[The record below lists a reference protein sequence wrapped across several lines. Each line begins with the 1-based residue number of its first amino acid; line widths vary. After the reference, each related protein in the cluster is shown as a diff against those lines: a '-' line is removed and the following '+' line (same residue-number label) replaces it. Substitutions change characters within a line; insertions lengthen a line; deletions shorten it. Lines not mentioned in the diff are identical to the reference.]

1 MSTYLTVDFE
11 DFSHDLGRFIGLKP
25 GIKPR
30 IDALYKSYDE
40 INNLIR
46 SFPSSKNKG
55 ITFFITG
62 VLAEKAP
69 ELIAQISKDG
79 HEIACHYYYHDVM
92 HSQDIKEVEYMLKK
106 AINKIEIA
114 SNSKILGFRAPY
126 FKIDKIQSQQY
137 QLIERL
143 FKYDSSLC
151 INSKE
156 KLNLFYKRMGLKTL
170 KIFPVYS
177 DKVGFIPLRT
187 GGTFAKIFPI
197 FIMNSLLKKNTNSDL
212 NEIFYLHPYEF
223 KNGKDWKLSLND
235 LSNLPM
241 LKKIYW
247 LARQN
252 QWLNFGNKNFNLK
265 ISQLLENR
273 DLSGPLKDLI

>member
-1 MSTYLTVDFE
+1 MSTFFTVDFE
-11 DFSHDLGRFIGLKP
+11 DFSHDLGRHIGLKP
-25 GIKPR
+25 IIQPR

-40 INNLIR
+40 INNLIK
-46 SFPSSKNKG
+46 SFQGSKNKG
-55 ITFFITG
+55 VTFFITG
-62 VLAEKAP
+62 VLAEKVP
-69 ELIAQISKDG
+69 ELIAKISRDG
-79 HEIACHYYYHDVM
+79 HEVACHYYYHDVM
-92 HSQDIKEVEYMLKK
+92 HSQNIKEVEYMLKK
-106 AINKIEIA
+106 SIDKLEIA

-126 FKIDKIQSQQY
+126 FKIDKIHSQQY
-137 QLIERL
+137 QLIEKL

-177 DKVGFIPLRT
+177 DKVGLIPLRT

-197 FIMNSLLKKNTNSDL
+197 FIMKTLLKKNLESKL

-223 KNGKDWKLSLND
+223 KNGKDWKLSSSD
-235 LSNLPM
+235 LSNLPTI
-241 LKKIYW
+241 KKFYW

-252 QWLNFGNKNFNLK
+252 QWLNFGNKNLNFK

-273 DLSGPLKDLI
+273 ELSGPLKGLI